1 MKYKHIFEEKWE
13 KEGKIKNQEKI
24 IDKVEE
30 QNKEYYHQNWHEHD
44 AIFKTVLDKKEET
57 VKFINKTLK
66 LNIKKEEIEKYNSSF
81 ISKTFQNQEAD
92 IVYKIKDKNIFFLI
106 EHQSKIDY
114 SMPFRLLEYEV
125 AIIRSAVDKSKI
137 KNKSYKIPLVMP
149 IVLYT
154 GKQKWNANKYLEKS
168 QEKIQGLNIKIGNY
182 SLVDINN
189 YTEKELLEDNT
200 FISKMMLIEKSKNTE
215 EIAET
220 LEKIINK
227 TQKEDKELLKS
238 IIEIFL
244 EEKIG
249 IQKSTELIRKLE
261 SESDSMLAIV
271 DMIRKENQMYIDMGR
286 KEGKKEGK
294 KLGKIEG
301 KREGEKTGKMQKLK
315 EIVLNMIEENLSN
328 EIIMKVTGIS
338 PKEIEKI
345 KNSKNKIKA

>member
-1 MKYKHIFEEKWE
+1 
-13 KEGKIKNQEKI
+13 
-24 IDKVEE
+24 
-30 QNKEYYHQNWHEHD
+30 
-44 AIFKTVLDKKEET
+44 
-57 VKFINKTLK
+57 
-66 LNIKKEEIEKYNSSF
+66 
-81 ISKTFQNQEAD
+81 
-92 IVYKIKDKNIFFLI
+92 
-106 EHQSKIDY
+106 
-114 SMPFRLLEYEV
+114 MPFRLLEYEV

-182 SLVDINN
+182 SLVDVNN
-189 YTEKELLEDNT
+189 YTKNELLEDNT

-220 LEKIINK
+220 LEKIINRI
-227 TQKEDKELLKS
+227 QKEDKELLKS
-238 IIEIFL
+238 IIEIIL

-294 KLGKIEG
+294 REGKKVGRIEG
-301 KREGEKTGKMQKLK
+301 KKDTLREIAIKMLKKNLTEK
-315 EIVLNMIEENLSN
+315 EIT
-328 EIIMKVTGIS
+328 EITGIS
-338 PKEIEKI
+338 KKELNNLKLTNNY
-345 KNSKNKIKA
+345 K

>member
-1 MKYKHIFEEKWE
+1 
-13 KEGKIKNQEKI
+13 
-24 IDKVEE
+24 
-30 QNKEYYHQNWHEHD
+30 
-44 AIFKTVLDKKEET
+44 
-57 VKFINKTLK
+57 
-66 LNIKKEEIEKYNSSF
+66 
-81 ISKTFQNQEAD
+81 
-92 IVYKIKDKNIFFLI
+92 
-106 EHQSKIDY
+106 
-114 SMPFRLLEYEV
+114 MPFRLLEYEV
-125 AIIRSAVDKSKI
+125 AIIRSAIDKSKI

-220 LEKIINK
+220 LEKIISK
-227 TQKEDKELLKS
+227 TQKEDKELLKR

-261 SESDSMLAIV
+261 SEGDSMLAIV
-271 DMIRKENQMYIDMGR
+271 DMIRKENQMYIDIGRKENQMYIDMGR

-294 KLGKIEG
+294 KVGRIEG
-301 KREGEKTGKMQKLK
+301 KKDTLREIAIKMLKKNLTEK
-315 EIVLNMIEENLSN
+315 EIT
-328 EIIMKVTGIS
+328 EITGIS
-338 PKEIEKI
+338 KKELNNLKLTNNY
-345 KNSKNKIKA
+345 K

>member
-1 MKYKHIFEEKWE
+1 M
-13 KEGKIKNQEKI
+13 
-24 IDKVEE
+24 
-30 QNKEYYHQNWHEHD
+30 
-44 AIFKTVLDKKEET
+44 VLDQKEEA

-81 ISKTFQNQEAD
+81 INKLFQNKEAD

-125 AIIRSAVDKSKI
+125 AIIRSAIDKSKI

-168 QEKIQGLNIKIGNY
+168 QEKIQCLNIKIGNY

-220 LEKIINK
+220 LEKIISK
-227 TQKEDKELLKS
+227 TQKEDKELLKR
-238 IIEIFL
+238 IIEIIL

-294 KLGKIEG
+294 REGKKVGRIEG
-301 KREGEKTGKMQKLK
+301 KKDTLREIAIKMLKKNLTEK
-315 EIVLNMIEENLSN
+315 EIT
-328 EIIMKVTGIS
+328 EITGIS
-338 PKEIEKI
+338 KKELNNLKLTNNY
-345 KNSKNKIKA
+345 K

>member
-1 MKYKHIFEEKWE
+1 M
-13 KEGKIKNQEKI
+13 
-24 IDKVEE
+24 
-30 QNKEYYHQNWHEHD
+30 
-44 AIFKTVLDKKEET
+44 VLDQKEEA

-81 ISKTFQNQEAD
+81 ISKTFQNKEAD

-125 AIIRSAVDKSKI
+125 AIIRSAIDKSKI

-215 EIAET
+215 EIAKT

-227 TQKEDKELLKS
+227 THKEDKELLKS

-294 KLGKIEG
+294 IEG
-301 KREGEKTGKMQKLK
+301 KTETIK
-315 EIVLNMIEENLSN
+315 EIVNKMLRKNLPEKTIIE
-328 EIIMKVTGIS
+328 ITGIN
-338 PKEIEKI
+338 PKEIEEI

>member
-1 MKYKHIFEEKWE
+1 
-13 KEGKIKNQEKI
+13 
-24 IDKVEE
+24 
-30 QNKEYYHQNWHEHD
+30 
-44 AIFKTVLDKKEET
+44 
-57 VKFINKTLK
+57 
-66 LNIKKEEIEKYNSSF
+66 
-81 ISKTFQNQEAD
+81 
-92 IVYKIKDKNIFFLI
+92 
-106 EHQSKIDY
+106 
-114 SMPFRLLEYEV
+114 MPFRLLEYEV

-227 TQKEDKELLKS
+227 TRKEDKELLKS

-294 KLGKIEG
+294 IEG
-301 KREGEKTGKMQKLK
+301 KTETIK
-315 EIVLNMIEENLSN
+315 EIVNKMLRKNLPEKTIIE
-328 EIIMKVTGIS
+328 ITGIN
-338 PKEIEKI
+338 PKEIEEI

>member
-1 MKYKHIFEEKWE
+1 M
-13 KEGKIKNQEKI
+13 
-24 IDKVEE
+24 
-30 QNKEYYHQNWHEHD
+30 
-44 AIFKTVLDKKEET
+44 VLDQKEEA

-81 ISKTFQNQEAD
+81 ISKTFQNKEAD

-125 AIIRSAVDKSKI
+125 AIIRSAIDKSKI

-168 QEKIQGLNIKIGNY
+168 QEKIQCLNIKIGNY

-200 FISKMMLIEKSKNTE
+200 FISKMMLIERSKNTE

-227 TQKEDKELLKS
+227 TRKEDKELLKS

-294 KLGKIEG
+294 IEG
-301 KREGEKTGKMQKLK
+301 KTETIK
-315 EIVLNMIEENLSN
+315 EIVNKMLRKNLPEKTIIE
-328 EIIMKVTGIS
+328 ITGIN
-338 PKEIEKI
+338 PKEIEEI